1 MTLAETPLSSSDLS
15 LDFPLA
21 YPPLHLSGV
30 FRSCPED
37 FIVYENLGFTP
48 SGEGEHYLLH
58 IEKVGQNTHW
68 VAQQIEIALGLD
80 RKSVGYC
87 GRKDRHAVTR
97 QWLSIYDPKR
107 KVDVDQIAIEGV
119 TVLGHTR
126 HSQKLR
132 PGDHESNH
140 FTVRL
145 RDLCL
150 DDNSDIDIVENKE
163 QQIFLINEIKER
175 LEKGIPNYFGPQRFG
190 RAGNNLLA
198 ANAWLTE
205 GKSPSRQQR
214 SMVMSAARS
223 YLFNTILAARISQ
236 NNWSLPIEGDVL
248 IDGVPT
254 AALWGRG
261 RLQSQSKAL
270 YIEET
275 ALKDLSCWCHGLE
288 HCGLKQERRPTVLFP
303 KGINVMFEGDDL
315 VLSFELVAGAFATSV
330 LAEIATLREL
340 TITLEVH

>member
-1 MTLAETPLSSSDLS
+1 MTLAENSLVSCDLS

-21 YPPLHLSGV
+21 YPSLHVSGV

-48 SGEGEHYLLH
+48 TGDGEHCLLH

-107 KVDVDQIAIEGV
+107 KVDIDQIAIEGV
-119 TVLGHTR
+119 TVLTNTR

-132 PGDHESNH
+132 PGDHESNR
-140 FTVRL
+140 FTIRL
-145 RDLCL
+145 RDLRL
-150 DDNSDIDIVENKE
+150 DGNDDIDIAEGKE
-163 QQIFLINEIKER
+163 QQISLVNEIKER

-190 RAGNNLLA
+190 RDGNNLLA

-223 YLFNTILAARISQ
+223 YLFNTILAARVSQ

-248 IDGVPT
+248 INGVPT

-261 RLQSQSKAL
+261 RLSSQDNAL
-270 YIEET
+270 DVET
-275 ALKDLSCWCHGLE
+275 AALESLSSWCNGLE

-303 KGINVMFEGDDL
+303 KDVSVMLESNNL
-315 VLSFELVAGAFATSV
+315 VLSFELVSGAFATSV
-330 LAEIATLREL
+330 LAEVATLREH
-340 TITLEVH
+340 TTTLEVH